1 MALPGMKSTADFSST
16 ENPSTWRE
24 GILRLAP
31 RNGAPLY
38 ALTSMMKS
46 ERTTSAL
53 FQWWEEPVFMYTF
66 VVADIGGG
74 VGLDNTS
81 GTDNLSVVSGATR
94 LKPGDALMVAT
105 TREQIRVLTVVSD
118 TSLTVQRAQGNAAPA
133 NVAATVAPGVRL
145 IYIGSAYRE
154 GAPVSVGVST
164 SPTQQSNV
172 TQIFRD
178 PVEITRTAQQTTTYR
193 TGDPFKN
200 DRERTLHK
208 HSLGIERAFWYGSRF
223 ETMENGQPLRFT
235 GGVVS
240 FIAAA
245 NDLDAGGKIN
255 MAELMGYFPTI
266 FAYGSKEK
274 LAFANLFVQSLLSQL
289 AAKNGQYLWGPQ
301 EKEYGMDVRRF
312 FTPAGT
318 LVVTEHPMFSATPGL
333 SNDMLIIDTANIR
346 YRHLQDTTYLKNR
359 QTNGTDGQT
368 DEYLTEAGLEV
379 WHGLTHAR
387 IRNIGAISAEPALPA
402 D

>member
-1 MALPGMKSTADFSST
+1 MALPGMKSTADFSAD
-16 ENPSTWRE
+16 ENPKNWRE
-24 GILRLAP
+24 GILKLAP

-38 ALTSMMKS
+38 SLTSMMKS
-46 ERTTSAL
+46 ERTTSHE
-53 FQWWEEPVFMYTF
+53 FTWWEEPVFMYTF
-66 VVADIGGG
+66 VLAGT
-74 VGLDNTS
+74 GLDATS
-81 GTDNLSVVSGATR
+81 GTDTVDIVSGATR

-105 TREQIRVLTVVSD
+105 TKEQIRVLTIVSD
-118 TSLTVQRAQGNAAPA
+118 TQFTVERARGVGATPAGTAAL
-133 NVAATVAPGVRL
+133 AAAGVRL

-154 GAPVSVGVST
+154 GAPVSVGTST
-164 SPTQQSNV
+164 APTKQLNV

-178 PVEITRTAQQTTTYR
+178 PVEITRTASQTTTYR

-208 HSLGIERAFWYGSRF
+208 HSLGIERAFWYGSKF

-235 GGVVS
+235 GGVIS

-245 NDLDAGGKIN
+245 NDIDAGGKLN
-255 MAELMGYFPTI
+255 MAELMSKFPTF

-274 LAFANLFVQSLLSQL
+274 LVFASLFVQSLLSQL
-289 AAKNGQYLWGPQ
+289 VSKVGQYQWGPA
-301 EKEYGMDVRRF
+301 EREYGIDVRRF
-312 FTPAGT
+312 YTPAGT

-346 YRHLQDTTYLKNR
+346 YRHLQDTTYLRDR
-359 QTNGTDGQT
+359 QTAGTDGKT

-379 WHGLTHAR
+379 WHGLTHGR
-387 IRNIGAISAEPALPA
+387 LRNVDALSIEPTLPA

>member
-1 MALPGMKSTADFSST
+1 MALPGMKSTADFNAN

-38 ALTSMMKS
+38 ALTSQMKS
-46 ERTTSAL
+46 ERTTSPL
-53 FQWWEEPVFMYTF
+53 FQWFEEPVFMYTF
-66 VVADIGGG
+66 VLGGT
-74 VGLDNTS
+74 GLDATG
-81 GTDNLSVVSGATR
+81 GTDTVDVVSGATR

-105 TREQIRVLTVVSD
+105 TKEQVRVLTIISD
-118 TSLTVQRAQGNAAPA
+118 TQFTVQRGQGNAAPA
-133 NVAATVAPGVRL
+133 NTAAAAAAGVRL

-164 SPTQQSNV
+164 SPTLQSNV

-208 HSLGIERAFWYGSRF
+208 HSLGIERALWYGSRY

-235 GGVVS
+235 AGVIS

-255 MAELMGYFPTI
+255 MSELMGYFPTI

-274 LAFANLFVQSLLSQL
+274 LAFGSLFVQSLFSRL
-289 AAKNGQYLWGPQ
+289 AAENGQYLWGPQ

-333 SNDMLIIDTANIR
+333 SNDLLVIDTANLK
-346 YRHLQDTTYLKNR
+346 YRHLQDTTYLRNR
-359 QTNGTDGQT
+359 QTAGTDGQT
-368 DEYLTEAGLEV
+368 DEYLTECGLEV

-387 IRNIGAISAEPALPA
+387 IRNIDALSAEPALPA

>member
-1 MALPGMKSTADFSST
+1 MALPGMKSTADFSAA
-16 ENPSTWRE
+16 ENPSNWRE
-24 GILRLAP
+24 GILRLSP

-38 ALTSMMKS
+38 ALTAAMKS
-46 ERTTSAL
+46 ERTTAAL

-66 VVADIGGG
+66 VLAAP
-74 VGLDNTS
+74 GLDATG
-81 GTDNLSVVSGATR
+81 GTDTVNVVSGATR
-94 LKPGDALMVAT
+94 LKPGDALMVNT
-105 TREQIRVLTVVSD
+105 TKEQVRILTIVSD
-118 TSLTVQRAQGNAAPA
+118 TQMTVQRGQANAGAA
-133 NVAATVAPGVRL
+133 SIAAVAAAGDRL

-154 GAPVSVGVST
+154 GAPVSNGVST
-164 SPTQQSNV
+164 APTQQTNV

-235 GGVVS
+235 AGVIS

-245 NDLDAGGKIN
+245 NDLDAGGRIN
-255 MAELMGYFPTI
+255 MAELMGYFPTL

-274 LAFANLFVQSLLSQL
+274 LAFGSLFVQSLLSQL

-318 LVVTEHPMFSATPGL
+318 LVITEHPMFSSTPGI
-333 SNDMLIIDTANIR
+333 SNDLLVIDTANIR

-387 IRNIGAISAEPALPA
+387 IRNVGAISAEPALPA

>member
-1 MALPGMKSTADFSST
+1 MALPGMKSTADFDSD
-16 ENPSTWRE
+16 ENPKSWRE
-24 GILRLAP
+24 GILKLAP
-31 RNGAPLY
+31 RNGAPLF

-46 ERTTSAL
+46 ERTTSTE
-53 FQWWEEPVFMYTF
+53 FIWWEEPVFMYTF
-66 VVADIGGG
+66 VLAGA
-74 VGLDNTS
+74 GLDATA
-81 GTDNLSVVSGATR
+81 GTDTADLVSGATR

-105 TREQIRVLTVVSD
+105 TREQIRVLTIVSD
-118 TSLTVQRAQGNAAPA
+118 TQITVERARGDGGSDAGTAA
-133 NVAATVAPGVRL
+133 AAAAGVRL

-164 SPTQQSNV
+164 APVKKTNV

-178 PVEITRTAQQTTTYR
+178 PVEITRSAQQTTTYR

-235 GGVVS
+235 GGVIS
-240 FIAAA
+240 FIDPA
-245 NDLDAGGKIN
+245 NDLDAGGKLN
-255 MAELMGYFPTI
+255 MSELLGLFPTI

-274 LAFANLFVQSLLSQL
+274 LAFGSLFVQSLFSKL
-289 AAKNGQYLWGPQ
+289 AQVNGQYLWGPQ
-301 EKEYGMDVRRF
+301 EKEYGIDVRRF

-318 LVVTEHPMFSATPGL
+318 LVITEHPMFSATPGL
-333 SNDMLIIDTANIR
+333 ANDLLVIDTANLR

-387 IRNIGAISAEPALPA
+387 VRNIDELSAEPALPA

>member
-1 MALPGMKSTADFSST
+1 MALPGMKSTADFSAD
-16 ENPSTWRE
+16 ENPKSWRE
-24 GILRLAP
+24 GILKLSP
-31 RNGAPLY
+31 RNGAPLF

-46 ERTTSAL
+46 ERTTSHE
-53 FQWWEEPVFMYTF
+53 FTWWEEPVFMYTF
-66 VVADIGGG
+66 VLAGT
-74 VGLDNTS
+74 GLDATG
-81 GTDNLSVVSGATR
+81 GTDTVDVVAGATR

-105 TREQIRVLTVVSD
+105 TKEQVRILTIVSD
-118 TSLTVQRAQGNAAPA
+118 TQFTVERARGDVGTPAGTAA
-133 NVAATVAPGVRL
+133 AAAAGVRL

-154 GAPVSVGVST
+154 GAPRSVGVST
-164 SPTQQSNV
+164 APTKKRNV

-178 PVEITRTAQQTTTYR
+178 PVEITRTAQQETTYR

-208 HSLGIERAFWYGSRF
+208 HSLGIERAFWFGSLF
-223 ETMENGQPLRFT
+223 ETMESGQPLRFT
-235 GGVVS
+235 GGVIS
-240 FIAAA
+240 YIDPA
-245 NDLDAGGKIN
+245 NDIDAGGKIN
-255 MAELMGYFPTI
+255 LAELMGYFPTL

-274 LAFANLFVQSLLSQL
+274 LAFGSLFVQSLFSRLV
-289 AAKNGQYLWGPQ
+289 AVNGDYRWGPQ

-318 LVVTEHPMFSATPGL
+318 LVISEHPMFSATPGL
-333 SNDMLIIDTANIR
+333 ANDLLVIDTANLR

-359 QTNGTDGQT
+359 QDNGTDGQS

-379 WHGLTHAR
+379 WHGLTHGR
-387 IRNIGAISAEPALPA
+387 IRNIDAISAEPALPA

>member
-1 MALPGMKSTADFSST
+1 MKSTADFSAD
-16 ENPSTWRE
+16 ENPGTWRE
-24 GILRLAP
+24 AILRLAP

-46 ERTTSAL
+46 ERTTSAE
-53 FQWWEEPVFMYTF
+53 FQWWEEPTFMYTF
-66 VVADIGGG
+66 VLGGT
-74 VGLDNTS
+74 GLDATD
-81 GTDNLSVVSGATR
+81 GTDTVDVVSGGTR

-105 TREQIRVLTVVSD
+105 TKEQVRVLTIVSD
-118 TSLTVQRAQGNAAPA
+118 TQFTVQRAQGDGGAAGTA
-133 NVAATVAPGVRL
+133 AVAAAGVRL

-164 SPTQQSNV
+164 APVKKTNI

-178 PVEITRTAQQTTTYR
+178 PVEITRTAQQTSTYR

-200 DRERTLHK
+200 DRERTAHK
-208 HSLGIERAFWYGSRF
+208 HSLGIERAFWYGSRY

-235 GGVVS
+235 GGVIS
-240 FIAAA
+240 FIDPA

-255 MAELMGYFPTI
+255 LAELMGLFPTI

-274 LAFANLFVQSLLSQL
+274 LAFGSLFVQSLFSQL
-289 AAKNGQYLWGPQ
+289 VAVQGDYRWGPQ
-301 EKEYGMDVRRF
+301 EKEYGIDVRRF

-318 LVVTEHPMFSATPGL
+318 LVITEHPMFSATPGL
-333 SNDMLIIDTANIR
+333 SNDLLVIDTANLR

-359 QTNGTDGQT
+359 QENGTDGQT
-368 DEYLTEAGLEV
+368 DEFLTEAGLEV

-387 IRNIGAISAEPALPA
+387 VKNIDALSAEPALPA

>member
-1 MALPGMKSTADFSST
+1 MALPGMKSTADFSTT

-46 ERTTSAL
+46 ERTTSPL

-66 VVADIGGG
+66 VIAGG
-74 VGLDNTS
+74 GLDNTA
-81 GTDNLSVVSGATR
+81 GTDTLDLVNGGTR

-105 TREQIRVLTVVSD
+105 TREQLRVLTVVSD
-118 TSLTVQRAQGNAAPA
+118 TQVTVERARGAGGSAAGTA
-133 NVAATVAPGVRL
+133 AVAAAGVRL

-223 ETMENGQPLRFT
+223 ETMENAQPLRFT

-245 NDLDAGGKIN
+245 NDLNANGKIN
-255 MAELMGYFPTI
+255 MAELMGLFPTL

-274 LAFANLFVQSLLSQL
+274 LAFGSLFVQSILSQL
-289 AAKNGQYLWGPQ
+289 VSKQGQYQWGPQ
-301 EKEYGMDVRRF
+301 EKEYGIDVRRF

-318 LVVTEHPMFSATPGL
+318 LVITEHPMFSATPGL
-333 SNDMLIIDTANIR
+333 ANDLLVIDTANIR
-346 YRHLQDTTYLKNR
+346 YRHLQDTTYLRNR
-359 QTNGTDGQT
+359 EQNGTDGKT

-387 IRNIGAISAEPALPA
+387 VRNLDALSAEPALPA

>member
-1 MALPGMKSTADFSST
+1 MALPGMKSTADFNST

-66 VVADIGGG
+66 VLAGA
-74 VGLDNTS
+74 GLDATA
-81 GTDNLSVVSGATR
+81 GTDTVDIVSGATR

-105 TREQIRVLTVVSD
+105 TKEQVRVLTVISD
-118 TSLTVQRAQGNAAPA
+118 TQFTVQRGQGNAAPA
-133 NVAATVAPGVRL
+133 NTAAVAAAGVRL

-164 SPTQQSNV
+164 SPAQKSNV

-208 HSLGIERAFWYGSRF
+208 HSLGIERAFWYGSRY
-223 ETMENGQPLRFT
+223 ETLESGQPLRFT
-235 GGVVS
+235 AGVIS
-240 FIAAA
+240 FIDPA
-245 NDLDAGGKIN
+245 NDLDSGGKLN
-255 MAELMGYFPTI
+255 MAELIGLFPTI

-274 LAFANLFVQSLLSQL
+274 LAFGSLFVQSLFSQL

-301 EKEYGMDVRRF
+301 EKEYGIDVRRF

-318 LVVTEHPMFSATPGL
+318 LVITEHPMFSATPGL
-333 SNDMLIIDTANIR
+333 SNDLLVIDTANLR

-359 QTNGTDGQT
+359 QENGTDGQT

-387 IRNIGAISAEPALPA
+387 VRNINALSAEPALPA

>member
-1 MALPGMKSTADFSST
+1 MALPGMKSTADFAVD
-16 ENPSTWRE
+16 ENPKNWRE

-46 ERTTSAL
+46 ERTTSHE
-53 FQWWEEPVFMYTF
+53 FTWWEEPVFLYTF
-66 VVADIGGG
+66 VLANA
-74 VGLDNTS
+74 GLDATA
-81 GTDNLSVVSGATR
+81 GTDTVDVVSGGTR

-105 TREQIRVLTVVSD
+105 TKEQIRILTIVSD
-118 TSLTVQRAQGNAAPA
+118 TQFTVERARG
-133 NVAATVAPGVRL
+133 VAATPAGTAAVAAAGVRL

-164 SPTQQSNV
+164 SPVKQRNV

-208 HSLGIERAFWYGSRF
+208 HSLGIERAFWYGSLF
-223 ETMENGQPLRFT
+223 ETMENAQPLRFT
-235 GGVVS
+235 GGVIS

-245 NDLDAGGKIN
+245 NDLDAGGRIN
-255 MAELMGYFPTI
+255 MAELMGLFPTI

-274 LAFANLFVQSLLSQL
+274 LAFGSLFVQSLLSQL
-289 AAKNGQYLWGPQ
+289 VAKNGQYQWGPQ

-318 LVVTEHPMFSATPGL
+318 LVITEHPMFSATPGL
-333 SNDMLIIDTANIR
+333 SNDLLVIDTANLR
-346 YRHLQDTTYLKNR
+346 YRHLQDTTYLRDR
-359 QTNGTDGQT
+359 QQNGTDGKT

-387 IRNIGAISAEPALPA
+387 IRNISALSIEPVLPA